1 MLNCH
6 KTNSQKKTN
15 KNDKKTKIKGILF
28 ALGAGIF
35 FGLIGPITKNAYNLG
50 AGVALA
56 IFLRYLIASIVISP
70 SIIKQKNLLSVYKNN
85 LKYFLLIASGSILL
99 TIGLLLSVKYIDV
112 SLAIIVF
119 CTYPI
124 IVLIVSIFIN
134 KEKIPLSIKILF
146 FTTFLGL
153 FLSLSPSFES
163 LNLIGVFFALVA
175 SFGAATMIV
184 INQKM
189 AGKKLSPI
197 QINIFINFV
206 NTIFFF
212 IVLNIFFKI
221 DFNIGWDVLGVL
233 LIPSLSYAVAIYLQ
247 LLAIPRIGQTKTAL
261 FLYLE
266 PITGIFGAVII
277 LNEVLNNTQIFGTII
292 VILSLVA
299 STYFSK
305 KN

>member
-1 MLNCH
+1 M
-6 KTNSQKKTN
+6 
-15 KNDKKTKIKGILF
+15 KIKGILF

-56 IFLRYLIASIVISP
+56 IFLRYLVASIVISP

-197 QINIFINFV
+197 QINIFNS
-206 NTIFFF
+206 
-212 IVLNIFFKI
+212 LNCF
-221 DFNIGWDVLGVL
+221 
-233 LIPSLSYAVAIYLQ
+233 
-247 LLAIPRIGQTKTAL
+247 RKTDC
-261 FLYLE
+261 
-266 PITGIFGAVII
+266 
-277 LNEVLNNTQIFGTII
+277 
-292 VILSLVA
+292 
-299 STYFSK
+299 
-305 KN
+305 